1 MSRCVLCVHTHVQAG
16 GDRQGQVGAGWRRE
30 KTYNPPPCLATRK
43 FLANNML
50 KNTNFCV
57 CAHGYLCVH
66 MGVCSYMYM
75 LGKYA
80 FICVCV
86 LVDTKGQLW
95 VLFYGTVQIVFLRQN
110 LPASDWLETC
120 QVFQAHSR
128 AQGPSSVHF
137 PGIRTQVS
145 MPALLLSV

>member
-1 MSRCVLCVHTHVQAG
+1 M
-16 GDRQGQVGAGWRRE
+16 
-30 KTYNPPPCLATRK
+30 
-43 FLANNML
+43 
-50 KNTNFCV
+50 
-57 CAHGYLCVH
+57 CAHGCMFVH
-66 MGVCSYMYM
+66 VHVGEVCIH
-75 LGKYA
+75 L
-80 FICVCV
+80 CVCV
-86 LVDTKGQLW
+86 LVDTKDQLW

-128 AQGPSSVHF
+128 AQGPSSVHS